1 MRIGLE
7 RATDTETVAAVDE
20 GTVVILEE
28 LISAAEEGLVLTV
41 YSGDTVSGALASPA
55 AKLKKGLWEVEV
67 C

>member
-41 YSGDTVSGALASPA
+41 
-55 AKLKKGLWEVEV
+55 
-67 C
+67 